1 MGVKNTLLDVHN
13 ILMESLE
20 RLNDDDLMNK
30 PEKAKKEVERAK
42 AITGVGKAI
51 VDNANVMLKA
61 QIHQDNMIAEYGA
74 VETSTGNIF
83 LENKGAKNEK
93 PNK

>member
-13 ILMESLE
+13 ILMEALE
-20 RLNDDDLMNK
+20 RLNDDELMDDSA
-30 PEKAKKEVERAK
+30 KAKKEVERAK
-42 AITGVGKAI
+42 AMTDVGKTI
-51 VDNANVMLKA
+51 VDNANVILKA
-61 QIHQDNMIAEYGA
+61 QMHQDNMIAEYGT
-74 VETSTGNIF
+74 VETSTGSIF